1 MSFCFPSW
9 STAFSPAFH
18 EDAKAMLEGALNKGS
33 KPPVIQGKIEVVE
46 LSMGKIVR
54 RRISTFPCNRH
65 LPVANARNP
74 SSQPPTLTLLEI
86 GDLSLDRFRGIF
98 KLGYQGDAWL
108 EVRCRVQAN
117 PLCHNPH
124 LHANSALPMSTPLLA
139 SQPLL
144 VPMTLKLSLLNL
156 RAILILVI
164 SKSKGI
170 TLVFKN
176 DPLQNVD
183 VSSTFDS
190 IEVIRG
196 YLQQEIEGQLREM
209 FREDL
214 PGIIH
219 RLSQKWFAGSGMGG
233 RVEMPYRHESVSI
246 RPDDPGTPVPQRD
259 DDEDGGS
266 WHDPYREREMFPP
279 YNPPE
284 SSSGAGTAASTS
296 SAMSP
301 NARRKSRSTT
311 SGAAPS
317 SSYPVPSSSTGATPS
332 RRPRLAD
339 SPTSYTTFPDIE
351 DYDPTY
357 GMRPEGVPTH
367 SGYEAFG
374 RLWERAKEE
383 KGKGL
388 GGLMGIGATGEG
400 DWADD
405 GDFEEDWVAE
415 GDAEADEMDDLL
427 EQRTHPAR
435 DRNGLVDSNGV
446 ELDEDGDT
454 ASVDAVDA
462 SPSLSYLGR
471 RGNGAYG
478 SQRGALTTPSAPP
491 SAVSSL
497 WEPSLQSHSVNGS
510 TSMLARPRIFH
521 AQSQIR
527 APSESGTVGRPSHM
541 SGLGSL
547 VNPGAMSSP
556 AGTAGTA
563 NAGSI
568 TARAS
573 SVRSSAGGSTM
584 GLGVA
589 RSLLDHRTGS
599 ATGVGKFWVPS
610 GAQGGRYHSARPDG
624 SGNGEGSGGR
634 PDIARRHSR
643 TESLPSHALHRQ
655 HTTRLPPTRLSNV
668 LAVGEAEKMA
678 DEERDG
684 YTALVTSP
692 RSVARPLSMPM
703 APREMTNNA
712 LTVSPSRRSRRASS
726 AYRPFFLN
734 NSPPTGLGA
743 TRTSNGIVLPL
754 NDSVSQLATL
764 SHSNHTLS
772 PYARNHEHIAVR
784 SFPHL
789 LSRANSMYASNA
801 VVHAHPHH
809 QHHMSYH
816 AGPVFPAGGTQGGWT
831 GEAKIKAKR
840 KRIYRIGAGTSKQ
853 QQDPKGAYIEA
864 GTPKTDV
871 ALPHHAPSHPVSGAS
886 TPQLYSRDAT
896 LYSEK
901 LPVTP
906 PSRSMSF
913 KPGAE
918 TVTQKSFNRPTL
930 AKRTSYGFPLS

>member
-1 MSFCFPSW
+1 
-9 STAFSPAFH
+9 
-18 EDAKAMLEGALNKGS
+18 
-33 KPPVIQGKIEVVE
+33 
-46 LSMGKIVR
+46 
-54 RRISTFPCNRH
+54 
-65 LPVANARNP
+65 
-74 SSQPPTLTLLEI
+74 
-86 GDLSLDRFRGIF
+86 
-98 KLGYQGDAWL
+98 
-108 EVRCRVQAN
+108 
-117 PLCHNPH
+117 
-124 LHANSALPMSTPLLA
+124 MSTPLLA

-259 DDEDGGS
+259 DEDPYD

-279 YNPPE
+279 YQPPE
-284 SSSGAGTAASTS
+284 TVSGGSNVASSSGATS
-296 SAMSP
+296 SPS
-301 NARRKSRSTT
+301 RRKSRSTT
-311 SGAAPS
+311 SGAPIPLPYGSTA
-317 SSYPVPSSSTGATPS
+317 STGNTP
-332 RRPRLAD
+332 RRPRIAE

-388 GGLMGIGATGEG
+388 GGLMGLGAREGWAEGEG
-400 DWADD
+400 FD
-405 GDFEEDWVAE
+405 EDWEAE
-415 GDAEADEMDDLL
+415 AEADELDDLL
-427 EQRTHPAR
+427 EERR
-435 DRNGLVDSNGV
+435 RRNDDRLNDESDDVDD
-446 ELDEDGDT
+446 DEVDEN

-462 SPSLSYLGR
+462 SPSLRLLGR
-471 RGNGAYG
+471 PGPPSLRHGFVK
-478 SQRGALTTPSAPP
+478 PSAPSSTVSGWNQSVY
-491 SAVSSL
+491 SA
-497 WEPSLQSHSVNGS
+497 NG
-510 TSMLARPRIFH
+510 TPAALTRPRIFH

-527 APSESGTVGRPSHM
+527 APSEAGTVGRLTPTILGTSVH
-541 SGLGSL
+541 GLAPM
-547 VNPGAMSSP
+547 VSP
-556 AGTAGTA
+556 AGTAG
-563 NAGSI
+563 AGSY

-573 SVRSSAGGSTM
+573 SVRSSTGGSTL

-589 RSLLDHRTGS
+589 RSLLDGH
-599 ATGVGKFWVPS
+599 
-610 GAQGGRYHSARPDG
+610 GAGG
-624 SGNGEGSGGR
+624 SGRFWQPSAAGRQTASGNIDR
-634 PDIARRHSR
+634 PGLSRRHSR
-643 TESLPSHALHRQ
+643 AESLPAHALQRQ
-655 HTTRLPPTRLSNV
+655 MARLPPTRLSNV
-668 LAVGEAEKMA
+668 LAVGHGEGGSAAEDRESLSMP
-678 DEERDG
+678 
-684 YTALVTSP
+684 VSP
-692 RSVARPLSMPM
+692 PTNTRPLSMPM
-703 APREMTNNA
+703 APKEMSSNA
-712 LTVSPSRRSRRASS
+712 LTVSPSRRVRRLSN
-726 AYRPFFLN
+726 AYRPFLMN
-734 NSPPTGLGA
+734 NSPPNTFGG
-743 TRTSNGIVLPL
+743 TRMNNGIVLPL

-789 LSRANSMYASNA
+789 LSRANSMYAPNTVA
-801 VVHAHPHH
+801 HAQYHGNHFYGSGTAAFPP
-809 QHHMSYH
+809 SYN
-816 AGPVFPAGGTQGGWT
+816 GWSGGDVK
-831 GEAKIKAKR
+831 AKAKR
-840 KRIYRIGAGTSKQ
+840 KRIYRIGGTSKEDGATTPEGATT
-853 QQDPKGAYIEA
+853 DPSPIDQPPKASIDPIS
-864 GTPKTDV
+864 GT
-871 ALPHHAPSHPVSGAS
+871 S
-886 TPQLYSRDAT
+886 TPQLYSRGPT

-906 PSRSMSF
+906 RSRPASAKAGM
-913 KPGAE
+913 E
-918 TVTQKSFNRPTL
+918 TVTQKANARPKL
-930 AKRTSYGFPLS
+930 SARNSYGFPR

>member
-46 LSMGKIVR
+46 LSMGKIVGTR
-54 RRISTFPCNRH
+54 VSQLSRLLLTHIT
-65 LPVANARNP
+65 
-74 SSQPPTLTLLEI
+74 QPPTLTLLEI

-124 LHANSALPMSTPLLA
+124 LHANPALPMSTPLLA

-259 DDEDGGS
+259 DEESGPY
-266 WHDPYREREMFPP
+266 DPYREREMFPP

-284 SSSGAGTAASTS
+284 SFSAGTAPSTS
-296 SAMSP
+296 SAVSP
-301 NARRKSRSTT
+301 TARRKARSST
-311 SGAAPS
+311 SGPS
-317 SSYPVPSSSTGATPS
+317 SSNQAPTTPS

-374 RLWERAKEE
+374 RLWDRAKEE

-388 GGLMGIGATGEG
+388 GGLMGMSVAG
-400 DWADD
+400 DDWTENE
-405 GDFEEDWVAE
+405 DFEEDWE
-415 GDAEADEMDDLL
+415 GEEDAEADEMDELL
-427 EQRTHPAR
+427 ERRTAR
-435 DRNGLVDSNGV
+435 DRSQVGSDDVD
-446 ELDEDGDT
+446 DEDGDQT
-454 ASVDAVDA
+454 SVNAVDA
-462 SPSLSYLGR
+462 SPSLGQR
-471 RGNGAYG
+471 PRTNGYG
-478 SQRGALTTPSAPP
+478 SQYGASAIPSAP
-491 SAVSSL
+491 STMSS
-497 WEPSLQSHSVNGS
+497 WEPRLSHSLNGS
-510 TSMLARPRIFH
+510 ASMLARPRIFH

-527 APSESGTVGRPSHM
+527 APSESGTIGRTSHIN
-541 SGLGSL
+541 GLGSF
-547 VNPGAMSSP
+547 VNSGAMSSP

-563 NAGSI
+563 IAGSN

-573 SVRSSAGGSTM
+573 SVRSSAGGSTL

-589 RSLLDHRTGS
+589 RSLLDQRTGS
-599 ATGVGKFWVPS
+599 STGVGKFWVPS
-610 GAQGGRYHSARPDG
+610 AHDGRFHSARPDMGG
-624 SGNGEGSGGR
+624 SGDGAR
-634 PDIARRHSR
+634 PDLARRHSR
-643 TESLPSHALHRQ
+643 TESLPAASHHRQ
-655 HTTRLPPTRLSNV
+655 QTTRPPTRLSNV
-668 LAVGEAEKMA
+668 LAVGEQSKPEE
-678 DEERDG
+678 EERDG
-684 YTALVTSP
+684 HTALITSP
-692 RSVARPLSMPM
+692 RSTRPLSMPM
-703 APREMTNNA
+703 APRDNA
-712 LTVSPSRRSRRASS
+712 LTLSPSRRARRPSS
-726 AYRPFFLN
+726 AYRPFFMN
-734 NSPPTGLGA
+734 NSPPHAGA
-743 TRTSNGIVLPL
+743 TRANNGIVLPL

-789 LSRANSMYASNA
+789 LSRANSMHVNT
-801 VVHAHPHH
+801 VVTHPHA
-809 QHHMSYH
+809 HMSYH
-816 AGPVFPAGGTQGGWT
+816 AGPPAPMGAHGGWT
-831 GEAKIKAKR
+831 GEAKVKAKR
-840 KRIYRIGAGTSKQ
+840 KRIFRIGGIPKE
-853 QQDPKGAYIEA
+853 DPTEKSAYIEGA
-864 GTPKTDV
+864 AIPDV
-871 ALPHHAPSHPVSGAS
+871 TRNTSAHPVSGAS

-906 PSRSMSF
+906 PSHRTSHT
-913 KPGAE
+913 PGRE
-918 TVTQKSFNRPTL
+918 TVTQKTFNRPAL
-930 AKRTSYGFPLS
+930 AKRTSYGFPLT